1 MCKPGRGI
9 LSRSQICQ
17 PLGVGLP
24 ASRTVRNQCVISAGH
39 WGLFGWGPLNSDTS
53 IPEPRAQ
60 PESRVLDLYSPISDN
75 STVRSEQGIVARWLV
90 PLTRIWSCF
99 SNLGTSLK

>member
-1 MCKPGRGI
+1 MQARNRNPQQEPDLPAPWGQASSFQNREKSACHF
-9 LSRSQICQ
+9 SW
-17 PLGVGLP
+17 PLGVIWLGSPEL
-24 ASRTVRNQCVISAGH
+24 
-39 WGLFGWGPLNSDTS
+39 DTS
-53 IPEPRAQ
+53 IPESRAQ

-75 STVRSEQGIVARWLV
+75 STVRSEQGIVALWLL